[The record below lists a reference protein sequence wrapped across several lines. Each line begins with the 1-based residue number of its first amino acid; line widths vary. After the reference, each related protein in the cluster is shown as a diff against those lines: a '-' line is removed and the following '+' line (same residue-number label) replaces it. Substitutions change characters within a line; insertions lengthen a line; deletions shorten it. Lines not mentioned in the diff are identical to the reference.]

1 MSHLRFED
9 AQLTTDLLVLTLQL
23 QMLGLQLLPVLTLGQ
38 EVFFVD
44 LRLKMGNKEVDV
56 KVELALLT

>member
-9 AQLTTDLLVLTLQL
+9 AQLTTDLLVLTFQL

>member
-1 MSHLRFED
+1 MSHLRFEE

>member
-9 AQLTTDLLVLTLQL
+9 AQLTTDLLVLTFQL

-56 KVELALLT
+56 KVELVLLT

>member
-56 KVELALLT
+56 KVELVLLT